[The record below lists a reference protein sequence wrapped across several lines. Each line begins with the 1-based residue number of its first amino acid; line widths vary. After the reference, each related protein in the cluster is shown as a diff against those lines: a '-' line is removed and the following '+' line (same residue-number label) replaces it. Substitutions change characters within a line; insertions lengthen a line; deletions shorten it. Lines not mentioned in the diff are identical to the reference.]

1 MAGSCS
7 ERERAHI
14 ETEILMLRRKR
25 RSYASAERGVP
36 NFRQSA
42 CGAVRGPRGGH
53 AKDGQS
59 YQWIMLSAASACQRG
74 PAAAG
79 SSQRELR

>member
-14 ETEILMLRRKR
+14 KTEILMLRRKR
-25 RSYASAERGVP
+25 RSSASAERARAKFP
-36 NFRQSA
+36 PK
-42 CGAVRGPRGGH
+42 CVRGRRGGH

-79 SSQRELR
+79 ASQRELG

>member
-14 ETEILMLRRKR
+14 ETEILVLRRKR
-25 RSYASAERGVP
+25 RSSASAERGVP

-42 CGAVRGPRGGH
+42 CSAARGRRGGH

-59 YQWIMLSAASACQRG
+59 YQWIKILPFTGLGKTC
-74 PAAAG
+74 
-79 SSQRELR
+79 L

>member
-42 CGAVRGPRGGH
+42 CGAVRGRRGGH

-79 SSQRELR
+79 SSQRELG